1 MKPSSAV
8 WLPYALR
15 LAGLCLILAAVYS
28 LAAHPWNPHEMI
40 DGAAMGAFGLAVVA
54 VAPQAVQAW
63 ALFLFGAVVST
74 VVMLAGNLE
83 WWSRGG
89 LGLCAVFFT
98 WVVVEAY
105 CEFIGCQRVV
115 SPAVQKLALRSKTQ
129 YGVTLDEL
137 TKLTPVLLVFLRQTG
152 CTFCRET
159 LRDLA
164 AQRQAIEAEG
174 VRIVLVF
181 MAVESKAGQIL
192 ARYGLEEVNRVSD
205 PHQHVYRAF
214 GLARGRLLALIGP
227 RVLWRGLVGL
237 LRGLGWAAPCGEDG
251 FQMPGVFLLFHG
263 EVLRAYRHQS
273 AAERPN
279 YLAIVQGDGLSEFS
293 ARG

>member
-1 MKPSSAV
+1 MTPSSAAC
-8 WLPYALR
+8 LPNLLR
-15 LAGLCLILAAVYS
+15 LAGTSLIFSAIYAFS
-28 LAAHPWNPHEMI
+28 KHGWTPHEVI
-40 DGAAMGAFGLAVVA
+40 DDCALAAFGLAVMA
-54 VAPQAVQAW
+54 VAHRAIQAW
-63 ALFLFGAVVST
+63 ALFLFGAAMSAIILV
-74 VVMLAGNLE
+74 AGALD

-89 LGLCAVFFT
+89 LVICLISFT
-98 WVVVEAY
+98 WVLIEAY
-105 CEFIGCQRVV
+105 CSFVGCQRVV

-159 LRDLA
+159 LRDLSE
-164 AQRQAIEAEG
+164 QREAIEAEG
-174 VRIVLVF
+174 VRIVVVF
-181 MAVESKAGQIL
+181 MAVETKAGQIL
-192 ARYGLEEVNRVSD
+192 ARYGLEDINRVSD

-214 GLARGRLLALIGP
+214 GLARGRLMALIGP
-227 RVLWRGLVGL
+227 RVLWRGFLGL
-237 LRGLGWAAPCGEDG
+237 LRGLGWAPPSNEDG

-279 YLAIVQGDGLSEFS
+279 YLSIVQGDGLSEFS